1 MTCAYTVIHTSVKL
15 NNALRA
21 KQRHVAALVNDIIKI
36 LIFWLTNGST
46 MRHTVQSMKH
56 GYFPTPTRLTFYILN
71 IPDVHVFDVRVGVSV
86 L

>member
-56 GYFPTPTRLTFYILN
+56 GYVPTPTRLTSYILN
-71 IPDVHVFDVRVGVSV
+71 ISGVHIFEVRVGVNAS
-86 L
+86 